1 MSALEGALTV
11 SLHGLC
17 CLDLCVVLGI
27 LLRGGKP
34 VFPPSPGVDAEF
46 FQWDGRGFLTT
57 CTSTGSGG
65 RAGAVQ
71 AWAGQPGAAL
81 VCVFILFPCVVVVCA
96 GCSVNLPVTSPE
108 ALAYFCVF
116 GLRHLVCWRAG
127 SGWDHE
133 VFGECRFV
141 TSLMFSCVVL
151 EVYLLA
157 GFWKSQ
163 ACFFTG
169 KSVGKEDNYMMI
181 KLSMWPQRAIF
192 FSGLWAG
199 DCPGQRVNKV
209 LLGVL
214 WMQLVHE
221 VEGSKRKRAL
231 KVFSLNPTCI
241 STPSP
246 Q

>member
-1 MSALEGALTV
+1 M

-17 CLDLCVVLGI
+17 CLDLCVVVGI

-57 CTSTGSGG
+57 CTRIGSGG

-81 VCVFILFPCVVVVCA
+81 VFVFFVLFPYVVVVCA
-96 GCSVNLPVTSPE
+96 GCSVNLPATSHE
-108 ALAYFCVF
+108 ALAYFYVF
-116 GLRHLVCWRAG
+116 GLKHLVCWTAG

-133 VFGECRFV
+133 VFGECHFV
-141 TSLMFSCVVL
+141 TYLFSCVVL
-151 EVYLLA
+151 EAYLLA

-163 ACFFTG
+163 VCFFTG
-169 KSVGKEDNYMMI
+169 KSVGKENNYMMI
-181 KLSMWPQRAIF
+181 KLSMWPQVAIF
-192 FSGLWAG
+192 FCGLWAG
-199 DCPGQRVNKV
+199 DCPGQHVNKV
-209 LLGVL
+209 LLGML
-214 WMQLVHE
+214 WIQLLHKA
-221 VEGSKRKRAL
+221 EGSKSKQAL
-231 KVFSLNPTCI
+231 KVISLNPTCI